1 MKRLYLGKERKREN
15 RVHAHFVKTNPKQKL
30 YSIEFSKK

>member
-1 MKRLYLGKERKREN
+1 MKRFYLGKERKREN
-15 RVHAHFVKTNPKQKL
+15 CVHAHFVKTNPKQKL